1 MNLLTLCSLLLMFRR
16 RKKRRHQSIIQ
27 VG

>member
-16 RKKRRHQSIIQ
+16 RK
-27 VG
+27 